1 MAAFDALSRPLV
13 LYGTNN
19 EFVGYSSKVNDSEI
33 LLGYWWGMKRIS
45 SVFGVLLVAASLAG
59 CASTDPSGQNDPY
72 EQTNRSI
79 FALDQGFDHAIA
91 RPVAVFYNHA
101 VPLPLRTGLHN
112 VLSNLDAP
120 VIFANDVLQ
129 GEPGRAGTTLGRAVI
144 NSTLGAGGLVDF
156 AAEHGL
162 PGHEE
167 DFGQTL
173 GVWGVGEG
181 PYLVLPFAGPSN
193 PRDIVGMGGDI
204 ALDPFTYMKWNN
216 STLHMGIRAGLE
228 VLDLRARNVD
238 TLDQVER
245 TSVDLYAT
253 TRSLY
258 RQHRNAEIRNGAPDT
273 DNLPNL

>member
-1 MAAFDALSRPLV
+1 MRKLFATV
-13 LYGTNN
+13 
-19 EFVGYSSKVNDSEI
+19 
-33 LLGYWWGMKRIS
+33 
-45 SVFGVLLVAASLAG
+45 GVLLLAGALAG
-59 CASTDPSGQNDPY
+59 CATDPSGQNDPY

-101 VPLPLRTGLHN
+101 VPGFARDGVHN
-112 VLSNLDAP
+112 FLSNLDSP

-129 GEPGRAGTTLGRAVI
+129 GEATRAGTTFSRAVV
-144 NSTLGAGGLVDF
+144 NSTFGIGGLIDV
-156 AAEHGL
+156 AGKLGL

-173 GVWGVGEG
+173 GVWGVDEG

-193 PRDIVGMGGDI
+193 PRDLAGMGGDI
-204 ALDPFTYMKWNN
+204 AMDPFTYMKWNN
-216 STLHMGIRAGLE
+216 STLHMMIRSGLE
-228 VLDLRARNVD
+228 IVDLRARNVD
-238 TLDQVER
+238 ALDQIER

-258 RQHRNAEIRNGAPDT
+258 RQHRNAEIRNGAADT
-273 DNLPNL
+273 ANLPDL

>member
-1 MAAFDALSRPLV
+1 MNKAASISAAVLFALS
-13 LYGTNN
+13 
-19 EFVGYSSKVNDSEI
+19 
-33 LLGYWWGMKRIS
+33 LG
-45 SVFGVLLVAASLAG
+45 G

-72 EQTNRSI
+72 EATNRDI
-79 FALDQGFDHAIA
+79 FAMDQKLDHAVM

-101 VPLPLRTGLHN
+101 VPGIFREGVHN
-112 VLSNLDAP
+112 ALTNLNNP
-120 VIFANDVLQ
+120 VVFANDLLQ
-129 GEPGRAGTTLGRAVI
+129 GETTRAGQTLGRTVV
-144 NSTLGAGGLVDF
+144 NSTLGLGGLVDL
-156 AAEHGL
+156 AAKIGI

-173 GVWGVGEG
+173 GVWGAKEG

-193 PRDIVGMGGDI
+193 PRDVVGMGGDI
-204 ALDPFTYMKWNN
+204 ALDPFTYISFNN
-216 STLHMGIRAGLE
+216 STLWYGIRAGMGI
-228 VLDLRARNVD
+228 VDLRARNVE
-238 TLDQVER
+238 TLDQIER